1 MKKVYTVT
9 FQRVLNYGAVLQAYA
24 LMKFLKE
31 QDYDVEVLDY
41 APSYFLLQTYRPAK
55 GIQKT
60 IDKYAKFQKFKNF
73 RNTFMSL
80 TPNVYYSLNSL
91 SKLPAAHAVI
101 CGSDQIWNLNLT
113 NRKFDPVFFLDFAKR
128 DTKRIA
134 FAASAG
140 SIRLN
145 DFAASVQPVLDK
157 FDTIG
162 VRESILAEDVK
173 EIAPD
178 TTPVVV
184 VDPCL
189 LIQDYSEV
197 FDDARIP
204 NGEFIV
210 SYVVGSGEMLER
222 FNDRIKEFKKYSD
235 LPVIHIGS
243 KGIDSA
249 DVNILDIGPSDWV
262 TFIKRAKY
270 VVTNSFHGT
279 AFSINFEKNFIFV
292 SHIVSNLN
300 ARQTTLLTSVG
311 LMDRMLNN
319 DEILTTEKMSEI
331 DYRIVTPILNEV
343 VRKSQNFLI
352 ESLK

>member
-24 LMKFLKE
+24 LMKFLKTKNF
-31 QDYDVEVLDY
+31 DVEVLDY

-55 GIQKT
+55 GLQKS
-60 IDKYAKFQKFKNF
+60 IDKYKKFHKFKDF
-73 RNTFMSL
+73 RTKFMTL
-80 TPNVYYSLNSL
+80 TPKTYYSLNAL
-91 SKLPAAHAVI
+91 NKLPAGHAAI

-113 NRKFDPVFFLDFAKR
+113 NKKFDPVFFLDFAKG

-145 DFAASVQPVLDK
+145 DFAPLVKKTLES
-157 FDTIG
+157 FDSIG

-178 TTPVVV
+178 THPVVV

-197 FDDARIP
+197 FDDSRIP
-204 NGEFIV
+204 NGDFIV
-210 SYVVGSGEMLER
+210 SYVVGSGEMLEC
-222 FNDRIKEFKKYSD
+222 FNDRIKEFKKYYD
-235 LPVIHIGS
+235 IPVIHLGS
-243 KGIDSA
+243 KGIDAA
-249 DVNILDIGPSDWV
+249 DISILDIGPSDWI

-279 AFSINFEKNFIFV
+279 AFSINFEKDFIFV
-292 SHIVSNLN
+292 AHIVSNLN
-300 ARQTTLLTSVG
+300 ARQTTLLKSVG
-311 LMDRMLNN
+311 LMDRMLKS
-319 DEILTTEKMSEI
+319 DEVMTENKISVI
-331 DYRIVTPILNEV
+331 DYKQVTPMLHDHV
-343 VRKSQNFLI
+343 SQSQNFII

>member
-24 LMKFLKE
+24 LMKFLE
-31 QDYDVEVLDY
+31 SHDYDVEVLDY

-55 GIQKT
+55 GYQKT
-60 IDKYAKFQKFKNF
+60 IDKYRKFHKFKNF
-73 RNTFMSL
+73 RNKYMSL
-80 TPNVYYSLNSL
+80 TPKAYYSLNAL
-91 SKLPAAHAVI
+91 SKLPAAHAVV

-113 NRKFDPVFFLDFAKR
+113 NKNFDPTFFLDFAKG

-145 DFAASVQPVLDK
+145 DSASIVKPFLEA
-157 FDTIG
+157 FDSIG
-162 VRESILAEDVK
+162 TRESILAEDVK

-178 TTPVVV
+178 TNPVVV

-189 LIQDYSEV
+189 LIKDYTEV
-197 FDDARIP
+197 FDDTRIP
-204 NGEFIV
+204 KGEFIV

-222 FNDRIKEFKKYSD
+222 FNARIKEFKKYSD

-243 KGIDSA
+243 KGIDAA

-292 SHIVSNLN
+292 AHIVSNLN

-311 LMDRMLNN
+311 LMDRMLKDN
-319 DEILTTEKMSEI
+319 EALTTKKISDI
-331 DYRIVTPILNEV
+331 DYTRVTPILNEV
-343 VRKSQNFLI
+343 VTKSQHFLI